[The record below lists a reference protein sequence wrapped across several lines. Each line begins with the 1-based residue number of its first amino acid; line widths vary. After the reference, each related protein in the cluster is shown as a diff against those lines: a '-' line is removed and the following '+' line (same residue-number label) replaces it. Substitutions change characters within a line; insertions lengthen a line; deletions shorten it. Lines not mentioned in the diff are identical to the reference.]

1 MFDAMEKNGEA
12 AALLKSADE
21 ILDFNLSA
29 ILKNG
34 PAEVLCQTE
43 IAQPAI
49 FTTSV
54 ALWKLYKQGVA
65 MVKESAEKDGSDK
78 MGWHDGLFAGHSLGE
93 FSAACAAGVFSFE
106 EGLRLVA
113 TRGKL
118 MAKACQQRAG
128 KMLAVLGQPQEF
140 VEQALDR
147 FCGAIT
153 SGPATCTSGVA
164 TTSGPVLVIAN
175 INGPKQ
181 IVVSGDASAID
192 DFAAF
197 LAAEKIRTAFLKVA
211 GAFHSPLME
220 SALPEWN
227 AALDAVTFNEPTAP
241 LIDNVTGEVVTSAAE
256 LKENL
261 RRQLVSPVQWVKTL
275 ETAKSLGITAA
286 IEVGPGAV
294 LTGLC
299 KKWGGFACEPFGLA
313 KSSGTV

>member
-1 MFDAMEKNGEA
+1 MFDAMGENGEA

-113 TRGKL
+113 IRGKL
-118 MAKACQQRAG
+118 MARACQQRAG
-128 KMLAVLGQPQEF
+128 KMLAVLGQSQEV

-147 FCGAIT
+147 FRDAIT
-153 SGPATCTSGVA
+153 SR
-164 TTSGPVLVIAN
+164 PVLVIAN

-192 DFAAF
+192 DFATF

-227 AALDAVTFNEPTAP
+227 VALDAVTFNEPTAP

-275 ETAKSLGITAA
+275 ETAKSLGVTAA

>member
-1 MFDAMEKNGEA
+1 MKKTAFLFPGQGSQAVGMFDAMEKYGEA
-12 AALLKSADE
+12 VALLKSADE

-34 PAEVLCQTE
+34 PAEVLCRTE

-49 FTTSV
+49 FTTSM
-54 ALWKLYKQGVA
+54 ALWTNKK
-65 MVKESAEKDGSDK
+65 
-78 MGWHDGLFAGHSLGE
+78 GWHDGLFAGHSLGE

-113 TRGKL
+113 TRGRL
-118 MAKACQQRAG
+118 MARACQQRAG
-128 KMLAVLGQPQEF
+128 KMLAVLGQPQEV

-147 FCGAIT
+147 FRGAI
-153 SGPATCTSGVA
+153 
-164 TTSGPVLVIAN
+164 TSGPVLVIAN

-197 LAAEKIRTAFLKVA
+197 LAAEKIRTVFLKVA

-241 LIDNVTGEVVTSAAE
+241 LIDNVTGAVVTSAAE

-275 ETAKSLGITAA
+275 ETAKSLGVTAA
-286 IEVGPGAV
+286 VEIGPGAV

>member
-49 FTTSV
+49 FTTSM

-65 MVKESAEKDGSDK
+65 MVKDGAEKDGSDK
-78 MGWHDGLFAGHSLGE
+78 MGWHDWLFAGHSLGE

-113 TRGKL
+113 IRGKL

-128 KMLAVLGQPQEF
+128 KMLAVLGQPQEV

-147 FCGAIT
+147 FRDAIT
-153 SGPATCTSGVA
+153 SGPATH
-164 TTSGPVLVIAN
+164 TSGPILVIAN

-192 DFAAF
+192 DFATF

-227 AALDAVTFNEPTAP
+227 AALDAVAFNEPSAP

-275 ETAKSLGITAA
+275 ETAKSLGVTAA

>member
-1 MFDAMEKNGEA
+1 MFDAMEKYGEA
-12 AALLKSADE
+12 VALLKSADE

-34 PAEVLCQTE
+34 PAEVLCRTE

-49 FTTSV
+49 FTTSM
-54 ALWKLYKQGVA
+54 ALWTNKK
-65 MVKESAEKDGSDK
+65 
-78 MGWHDGLFAGHSLGE
+78 GWHDGLFAGHSLGE

-113 TRGKL
+113 TRGRL
-118 MAKACQQRAG
+118 MARACQQRAG
-128 KMLAVLGQPQEF
+128 KMLAVLGQPQEV

-147 FCGAIT
+147 FRGAI
-153 SGPATCTSGVA
+153 
-164 TTSGPVLVIAN
+164 TSGPVLVIAN

-197 LAAEKIRTAFLKVA
+197 LAAEKIRTVFLKVA

-241 LIDNVTGEVVTSAAE
+241 LIDNVTGAVVTSAAE

-275 ETAKSLGITAA
+275 ETAKSLGVTAA
-286 IEVGPGAV
+286 VEIGPGAV

>member
-1 MFDAMEKNGEA
+1 MGMFGVVGKNGEA
-12 AALLKSADE
+12 ASLLKSADE

-49 FTTSV
+49 FTTSM
-54 ALWKLYKQGVA
+54 ALWANKK
-65 MVKESAEKDGSDK
+65 
-78 MGWHDGLFAGHSLGE
+78 GWHDGLFAGHSLGE

-113 TRGKL
+113 TRGRL

-128 KMLAVLGQPQEF
+128 KMLAVLGQPQEV

-147 FCGAIT
+147 FRDAITSRPATHTSAAATT
-153 SGPATCTSGVA
+153 SGPATCTSR
-164 TTSGPVLVIAN
+164 PVLVIAN

-192 DFAAF
+192 DFATF

-227 AALDAVTFNEPTAP
+227 AALDAVAFNEPVAP

-275 ETAKSLGITAA
+275 ETAKSLGATAA
-286 IEVGPGAV
+286 VEVGPGAV

>member
-1 MFDAMEKNGEA
+1 MEKYGEA
-12 AALLKSADE
+12 VALLKSADE

-49 FTTSV
+49 FTTSM
-54 ALWKLYKQGVA
+54 ALWTN
-65 MVKESAEKDGSDK
+65 K
-78 MGWHDGLFAGHSLGE
+78 MGWHDWLFAGHSLGE

-113 TRGKL
+113 IRGKL

-128 KMLAVLGQPQEF
+128 KMLAVLGQPQEV

-147 FCGAIT
+147 FRDAIT
-153 SGPATCTSGVA
+153 SGPATH
-164 TTSGPVLVIAN
+164 TSGPILVIAN

-192 DFAAF
+192 DFATF

-286 IEVGPGAV
+286 VEVGPGAV

>member
-1 MFDAMEKNGEA
+1 MFDVMEKNGEA
-12 AALLKSADE
+12 VALLKSADE
-21 ILDFNLSA
+21 ILDINLSA

-49 FTTSV
+49 FTTSM
-54 ALWKLYKQGVA
+54 ALWTNKK
-65 MVKESAEKDGSDK
+65 
-78 MGWHDGLFAGHSLGE
+78 GWHDGLFAGHSLGE
-93 FSAACAAGVFSFE
+93 FSAACAVGVFSFE
-106 EGLRLVA
+106 DGLRLVA
-113 TRGKL
+113 TRGRL

-128 KMLAVLGQPQEF
+128 KMLAVLGHPQEV
-140 VEQALDR
+140 VEQALER

-153 SGPATCTSGVA
+153 SGPATH
-164 TTSGPVLVIAN
+164 TSGPVLVIAN

-197 LAAEKIRTAFLKVA
+197 LAAEKIRTAFLRVA

-227 AALDAVTFNEPTAP
+227 AALDAVTFNEPTAS
-241 LIDNVTGEVVTSAAE
+241 LIDNVTGEVVKSAAE
-256 LKENL
+256 LKKNL

-275 ETAKSLGITAA
+275 ETAKSLGVTAA

>member
-12 AALLKSADE
+12 VALLKSADE
-21 ILDFNLSA
+21 ILEFNLSV

-49 FTTSV
+49 FTTSM
-54 ALWKLYKQGVA
+54 ALWTN
-65 MVKESAEKDGSDK
+65 K
-78 MGWHDGLFAGHSLGE
+78 MGWHDWLFAGHSLGE

-113 TRGKL
+113 IRGKL
-118 MAKACQQRAG
+118 MARACQQRAG
-128 KMLAVLGQPQEF
+128 KMLAVLGQPQEV

-147 FCGAIT
+147 FRDAITSRPATHTSAAATT
-153 SGPATCTSGVA
+153 SGPATHTSGVA
-164 TTSGPVLVIAN
+164 TTSDSVLVIAN

-192 DFAAF
+192 DFATF

-241 LIDNVTGEVVTSAAE
+241 FIDNVTGEVVTSAAE

-286 IEVGPGAV
+286 VEVGPGAV